1 MINSYVQSTFNEL
14 SKCSKR
20 SLTLHIFIN
29 VSIILSSALLVV
41 LNLYMVRMN
50 PGNTQVRWIFIFIA
64 ISSATS
70 GALSSFLTLK
80 VYRKRSKNHRIKYH
94 KLIDELKRYDEA
106 EGEYNQKDRDE
117 VLLKNIHDILRND

>member
-14 SKCSKR
+14 SKRSRR

-94 KLIDELKRYDEA
+94 KLSDELKRYDEA
-106 EGEYNQKDRDE
+106 EGEYSQKDRDE

>member
-14 SKCSKR
+14 SKRSRR

-94 KLIDELKRYDEA
+94 KLSDELKRYDEA
-106 EGEYNQKDRDE
+106 EGEYNKKDRDE